1 MSIGSFVC
9 TSCGGALRKYN
20 QRVKSISMSNF
31 SMQEIFF
38 LKKRGNKACHKIY
51 MALCEGEPREKLE
64 NFDDFLRLKYEVRK
78 WYREPGP
85 EIEEE
90 ALRENQEA
98 LDRASQT
105 QTPKTN
111 RIGVNAA
118 AGLIILPSRSLSS
131 VLSPSPSIASSQSRP
146 NNSFQSGP
154 SNTSSPQ
161 PPSNF
166 ARLLPDT
173 QVAVSSPPS
182 SVLSDSKVDPFADLF
197 AARPATQP
205 ALTVSQTPPSFLAP
219 ATATFVSNQ
228 SDMKE
233 LTIRPSSTQ
242 TSSFSF
248 PAPVPADKY
257 AALAELDGMRKV
269 SASTSGGKGLDN
281 FLNGLSSQSQAPPQ
295 PSHASASMNTFQFQG
310 NTNPPVFTG
319 DQFKVFEHSRPQ
331 QQSTPANPFFIAA
344 PVTSLMNP
352 LGISTPSAI
361 QPQQSPSPGNPFVVQ
376 PTATVP
382 TNPFA
387 PSCPAALPQA
397 CPPSAFNVP
406 FSSFHTSAPTNGV
419 SSSSFNPFVNA
430 R

>member
-1 MSIGSFVC
+1 
-9 TSCGGALRKYN
+9 
-20 QRVKSISMSNF
+20 
-31 SMQEIFF
+31 
-38 LKKRGNKACHKIY
+38 

-173 QVAVSSPPS
+173 QSII
-182 SVLSDSKVDPFADLF
+182 
-197 AARPATQP
+197 QP
-205 ALTVSQTPPSFLAP
+205 HRIPTIQTPEPSKPVLL
-219 ATATFVSNQ
+219 VSDRMQ
-228 SDMKE
+228 DE
-233 LTIRPSSTQ
+233 R
-242 TSSFSF
+242 
-248 PAPVPADKY
+248 
-257 AALAELDGMRKV
+257 
-269 SASTSGGKGLDN
+269 
-281 FLNGLSSQSQAPPQ
+281 
-295 PSHASASMNTFQFQG
+295 
-310 NTNPPVFTG
+310 
-319 DQFKVFEHSRPQ
+319 
-331 QQSTPANPFFIAA
+331 
-344 PVTSLMNP
+344 
-352 LGISTPSAI
+352 
-361 QPQQSPSPGNPFVVQ
+361 
-376 PTATVP
+376 
-382 TNPFA
+382 
-387 PSCPAALPQA
+387 
-397 CPPSAFNVP
+397 
-406 FSSFHTSAPTNGV
+406 
-419 SSSSFNPFVNA
+419 
-430 R
+430 